1 MKILVPIN
9 AENYN
14 DQSSSK
20 NNNSSDNKSVTNHL
34 YCYHNNDNNNA
45 TNGFSYLSFILKTIV
60 INT

>member
-1 MKILVPIN
+1 MKILVQIN

-14 DQSSSK
+14 DQRCSK
-20 NNNSSDNKSVTNHL
+20 NNNSSDNKNVTNHL